1 MLMNPDHT
9 TQSLL
14 GCIVGLCLLVSS
26 PLIWNVATYMHL
38 VSMYIICR
46 GLLSQLS
53 AMSRLP
59 GKSSAFLIVRRSKA
73 VLTVSSRVLLLGSP

>member
-26 PLIWNVATYMHL
+26 PLIWNLATYMHL
-38 VSMYIICR
+38 VSMY
-46 GLLSQLS
+46 GFAGTPVS
-53 AMSRLP
+53 AVCDVSLARQVFQ
-59 GKSSAFLIVRRSKA
+59 GILIVRRSKA
-73 VLTVSSRVLLLGSP
+73 VLTVSSRVLLPGSP